1 MSARPLTVL
10 HLNTE
15 RGWRGGERQAL
26 WLAERL
32 ARGGD
37 RSLVAARPREPLA
50 DRAAAA
56 GLPVVPCAPAGE
68 LDIAAALRL
77 RRVVRRERVDIV
89 HAHTG
94 HAVALAALATLG
106 THARMVVTRRVDF
119 RLRANPFTRWK
130 YGRAA
135 AIIAISRMVQRA
147 LEESGIA
154 PSRIELVPSG
164 VDLDRVIAPAAADTL
179 ATLGVPRGAPLV
191 VMVAALVGHK
201 DPLTFVRAMA
211 EARARVPEVHALLV
225 GDGPLAADVAAEV
238 DRLALGGTLH
248 CTGYRTDADA
258 LLAAADVVVLSSA
271 EEGLGTVLIDAMA
284 LGKPVAAT
292 AGGGIPELVV
302 PGETGL
308 LVAPRDAAALG
319 DAIARLLT
327 DRALAARLGAG
338 GKARAPLFSV
348 DHTAARTRAV
358 YERVSA
364 AGAAAR

>member
-10 HLNTE
+10 HLDTE

-37 RSLVAARPREPLA
+37 RSLVAARPGEPLA
-50 DRAAAA
+50 ERAAAA

-68 LDIAAALRL
+68 FDIAAALRL
-77 RRVVRRERVDIV
+77 RGVVRRERVDIV

-106 THARMVVTRRVDF
+106 TRARVVVTRRVDF

-164 VDLDRVIAPAAADTL
+164 VDLSRVIAPAGFVL
-179 ATLGVPRGAPLV
+179 AGYQFDMDLAGRFTGMLYEEQGRGILMRPGQTIRIGSMPDGQKKAPV
-191 VMVAALVGHK
+191 
-201 DPLTFVRAMA
+201 
-211 EARARVPEVHALLV
+211 EVNAN
-225 GDGPLAADVAAEV
+225 
-238 DRLALGGTLH
+238 
-248 CTGYRTDADA
+248 
-258 LLAAADVVVLSSA
+258 
-271 EEGLGTVLIDAMA
+271 GLGSSRSTPERRTTSARKKSSPRSSIVYFSRACLRFARSPQSRCTVT
-284 LGKPVAAT
+284 T
-292 AGGGIPELVV
+292 AS
-302 PGETGL
+302 
-308 LVAPRDAAALG
+308 
-319 DAIARLLT
+319 AIFTAS
-327 DRALAARLGAG
+327 
-338 GKARAPLFSV
+338 SV
-348 DHTAARTRAV
+348 LQEPMTSAV
-358 YERVSA
+358 R
-364 AGAAAR
+364 G